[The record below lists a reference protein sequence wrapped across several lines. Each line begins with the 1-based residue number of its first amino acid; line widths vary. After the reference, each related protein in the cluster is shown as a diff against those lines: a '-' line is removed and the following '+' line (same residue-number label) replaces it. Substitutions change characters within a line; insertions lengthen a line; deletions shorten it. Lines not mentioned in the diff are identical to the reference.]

1 MWSSEFPNVAAEIKT
16 YVILYLFFFFI
27 EMTKYRSLKSGIK
40 ELVISNGPETSG
52 LFTIAVSETN
62 CFESDLLSLIFTGAR
77 GLEVFKIT
85 C

>member
-1 MWSSEFPNVAAEIKT
+1 
-16 YVILYLFFFFI
+16 
-27 EMTKYRSLKSGIK
+27 MTKYRRSLKSGIK